1 MVPAGAAVVLPDHKE
16 GALNKQVGNT
26 NVIFDDVVFNDTS
39 NVVLNYVSN
48 VVFNYVSNVVFNY
61 ISNVV
66 FNYISNVVFINMAT
80 ACGVNKH

>member
-48 VVFNYVSNVVFNY
+48 VVFNYVSIVVFNY
-61 ISNVV
+61 V
-66 FNYISNVVFINMAT
+66 SNVVFINMAT